1 MYDPWSTNR
10 PPEEKHPTS
19 TIVFSATGHVDCA
32 FVFAAY
38 KMRSDATIAVRSVVD
53 IVDKVSNEVETS
65 LGYDAPK
72 SGCRC
77 LSGGHTCDRRHRR
90 RKCAATMVF
99 GSFLKDCRCRVRES
113 FSDGGYFCQLLK

>member
-65 LGYDAPK
+65 LRYER
-72 SGCRC
+72 S
-77 LSGGHTCDRRHRR
+77 
-90 RKCAATMVF
+90 
-99 GSFLKDCRCRVRES
+99 
-113 FSDGGYFCQLLK
+113 

>member
-1 MYDPWSTNR
+1 M
-10 PPEEKHPTS
+10 S

-38 KMRSDATIAVRSVVD
+38 KMRSDATIAARSVVD

-65 LGYDAPK
+65 LRYEPLLNLAVVV
-72 SGCRC
+72 

-99 GSFLKDCRCRVRES
+99 GLFLKDCRCRVRES
-113 FSDGGYFCQLLK
+113 SQVVAIFAAIEVTQSVDAGSWCCK